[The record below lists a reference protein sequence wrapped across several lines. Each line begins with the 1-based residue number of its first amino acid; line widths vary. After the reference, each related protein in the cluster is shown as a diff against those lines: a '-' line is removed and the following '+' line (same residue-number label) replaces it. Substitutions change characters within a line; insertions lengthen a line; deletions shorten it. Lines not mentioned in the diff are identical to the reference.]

1 MQLPGNRIPA
11 TLPGAD
17 GCGSPRTIRLFDP
30 PPQETRS
37 HSPSLDDFFRREN
50 GGRNLKGVYF
60 EQLQE
65 VATARQLDY
74 TIPGLA

>member
-1 MQLPGNRIPA
+1 VRI
-11 TLPGAD
+11 
-17 GCGSPRTIRLFDP
+17 SPDDSPVRSAA
-30 PPQETRS
+30 QETRS
-37 HSPSLDDFFRREN
+37 HSPSLDGFFRREN
-50 GGRNLKGVYF
+50 GGRNLKGDYF